1 MNMLEIT
8 EHSPAAGAAAAI
20 REIRLARPPVN
31 ALNGELLDRLVDAI
45 EGAGSAG
52 ALVITGQPGV
62 FSAGL
67 DVPGMLKLDRDGIV
81 EVFARLWHAQ
91 RAIATSPVPV
101 VFGLTGHCPAGG
113 TVLAIHGDYRVMAGA
128 GMAGTA
134 AMARGAREEGEFR
147 LGLNEVQVGL
157 YPGPLIHG
165 AFRRLVG
172 GHAAQLLTRGA
183 LIDPATALRV
193 GLVDELCETSR
204 CATRALEVA
213 RELCALPREAMLRTR
228 QLARR
233 DLVEMFGDPS
243 HAQALGQQF
252 GEFAA
257 DMWHSPETLAR
268 LTNLFGR

>member
-8 EHSPAAGAAAAI
+8 EHSPAAGAAAVI
-20 REIRLARPPVN
+20 REIRLARAPVN
-31 ALNGELLDRLVDAI
+31 ALDGELLDRLIVAV

-81 EVFARLWHAQ
+81 KVFASLWHAQ
-91 RAIATSPVPV
+91 RVIATASVPV

-113 TVLAIHGDYRVMAGA
+113 TVLAIHGDYRVMA
-128 GMAGTA
+128 
-134 AMARGAREEGEFR
+134 RSAREDGEFR
-147 LGLNEVQVGL
+147 LGLNETQVGL

-165 AFRRLVG
+165 AFKRLVG

-193 GLVDELCETSR
+193 GLVDELCETPR
-204 CATRALEVA
+204 CAARALEVA

-233 DLVEMFGDPS
+233 DLVEMFGEPS
-243 HAQALGQQF
+243 HAQGLGQQF

-268 LTNLFGR
+268 LKTLFGR